1 MSSQGAK
8 KVSFTSCRQA
18 VASMYLPK
26 RHFILPQKRFDE
38 QDFVHIY
45 YTKSK
50 IHQDEEAEEA
60 RTKAAT
66 GTRSV
71 GRKRKATANLSSGR
85 PKKARNSQAQDTPT
99 GDNVI

>member
-1 MSSQGAK
+1 
-8 KVSFTSCRQA
+8 
-18 VASMYLPK
+18 MYLPK

-66 GTRSV
+66 GNRSV
-71 GRKRKATANLSSGR
+71 GRKRKATANSASGR

-99 GDNVI
+99 GDNVILS